1 MHRFLS
7 LFRPSRRNFTGP
19 VLTGPILTRRNFTI
33 PISTLALALVSAALI
48 FCAAAHAQFGAPET
62 TQVHDPSALKPPP
75 GARVAIVEFEDLECP
90 DCARAN
96 PLLKD
101 AAAKYNIPWVRHD
114 FPLPMHNWSF
124 QAAVNARFFDT
135 KSKTLGNDYRD
146 AVFANQQSIE
156 TPDQLQQFTQRF
168 AGSHGVALP
177 FAIDPMGRLS
187 QQVKDDRDLGQRIG
201 IEHTPTIWIVASAP
215 NAPPFVEVVD
225 RGRLFQLI
233 DQAIAETRGH

>member
-7 LFRPSRRNFTGP
+7 LRFLSRIKFTGP
-19 VLTGPILTRRNFTI
+19 FLTGLA
-33 PISTLALALVSAALI
+33 STLALVSVAFVSAALL
-48 FCAAAHAQFGAPET
+48 FSASAAHAQFGAPPT
-62 TQVHDPSALKPPP
+62 TPVHDASALKPPP
-75 GARVAIVEFEDLECP
+75 GARVAIVEFYDLECP

-96 PLLKD
+96 PLLIQ

-146 AVFANQQSIE
+146 EVFANQPSIE
-156 TPDQLQQFTQRF
+156 TPDELQQFTQRF
-168 AGSHGVALP
+168 ASSHGVALP
-177 FAIDPMGRLS
+177 FALDPMGRLT
-187 QQVKDDRDLGQRIG
+187 QLVKDDQALGNRIG
-201 IEHTPTIWIVASAP
+201 IEHTPTIWIVTSAP
-215 NAPPFVEVVD
+215 GASPYVEVVD

-233 DQAIAETRGH
+233 DQALAESRGH

>member
-1 MHRFLS
+1 MHRFLR
-7 LFRPSRRNFTGP
+7 LRFLVRRNLIG
-19 VLTGPILTRRNFTI
+19 
-33 PISTLALALVSAALI
+33 PISTLALISAALL
-48 FCAAAHAQFGAPET
+48 FTAAAAHAQFGAPPT
-62 TQVHDPSALKPPP
+62 TPVHDASALKPPP
-75 GARVAIVEFEDLECP
+75 GARVAIVEFYDLECP

-96 PLLKD
+96 PLLIQ

-146 AVFANQQSIE
+146 QVFANQPSIE
-156 TPDQLQQFTQRF
+156 TPDELQQFTQRF
-168 AGSHGVALP
+168 ASGHGVALP
-177 FAIDPMGRLS
+177 FAIDPMGRLT
-187 QQVKDDRDLGQRIG
+187 QLVKDDQALGNRIG

-215 NAPPFVEVVD
+215 GAPPYVEVVD

-233 DQAIAETRGH
+233 DQALAETRGH

>member
-1 MHRFLS
+1 MALGSRPNAMHRFLR
-7 LFRPSRRNFTGP
+7 LRFFSRRNLAG
-19 VLTGPILTRRNFTI
+19 
-33 PISTLALALVSAALI
+33 PISTLALVSVALVSAALLVT
-48 FCAAAHAQFGAPET
+48 APAAHAQFGAPPT
-62 TQVHDPSALKPPP
+62 TPVHDASALKPPP
-75 GARVAIVEFEDLECP
+75 GARVAIVEFYDLECP

-96 PLLKD
+96 PLLIQ

-146 AVFANQQSIE
+146 QVFANQPSIE
-156 TPDQLQQFTQRF
+156 TPDELQQFTQRF
-168 AGSHGVALP
+168 ASSHGVALP
-177 FAIDPMGRLS
+177 FAIDPMGRLT
-187 QQVKDDRDLGQRIG
+187 QLVKDDQALGNRIG

-215 NAPPFVEVVD
+215 GAPPYVEVVD

-233 DQAIAETRGH
+233 DQALAETRGH

>member
-7 LFRPSRRNFTGP
+7 LRFLSRHKFA
-19 VLTGPILTRRNFTI
+19 GPILTG
-33 PISTLALALVSAALI
+33 LAANLALVSAAFVSAALL
-48 FCAAAHAQFGAPET
+48 FSVAAAHAQFGAPPT
-62 TQVHDPSALKPPP
+62 TPVHDASALKPPP
-75 GARVAIVEFEDLECP
+75 GARVAIVEFYDLECP

-96 PLLKD
+96 PLLIQ

-146 AVFANQQSIE
+146 QVFANQASIE
-156 TPDQLQQFTQRF
+156 TPDELQQFTQRF
-168 AGSHGVALP
+168 ASGHGVALP
-177 FAIDPMGRLS
+177 FAIDPMGRLT
-187 QQVKDDRDLGQRIG
+187 QLVKDDQALGNRIG

-215 NAPPFVEVVD
+215 GAPPYVEVVD

-233 DQAIAETRGH
+233 DQALAETRGH

>member
-1 MHRFLS
+1 MNRFLS
-7 LFRPSRRNFTGP
+7 LRFLARRKFAGQ
-19 VLTGPILTRRNFTI
+19 ILTRLAV
-33 PISTLALALVSAALI
+33 TLAFVSAAFVPATLLLS
-48 FCAAAHAQFGAPET
+48 APAAHAQFGAPPAT
-62 TQVHDPSALKPPP
+62 PVHDASALKPPP
-75 GARVAIVEFEDLECP
+75 GARVAIVEFYDLECP

-96 PLLKD
+96 PLLIQ

-146 AVFANQQSIE
+146 QVFANQPSIE

-168 AGSHGVALP
+168 ASGHGVALP
-177 FAIDPMGRLS
+177 FAIDPMGRLT
-187 QQVKDDRDLGQRIG
+187 QLVKDDQALGNRIG

-215 NAPPFVEVVD
+215 GAPPYVEVVD

-233 DQAIAETRGH
+233 DQALAETRGH